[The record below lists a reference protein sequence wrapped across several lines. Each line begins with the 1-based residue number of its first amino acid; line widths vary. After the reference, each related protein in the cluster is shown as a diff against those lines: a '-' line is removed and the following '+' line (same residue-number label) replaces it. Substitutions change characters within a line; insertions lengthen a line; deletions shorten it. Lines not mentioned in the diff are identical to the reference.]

1 MSYGA
6 AFHGSMRHKTERGA
20 KVVGMKAGCKKR
32 NGMDGGKDGAKG
44 GPARPQGKKGKK

>member
-6 AFHGSMRHKTERGA
+6 GYPNSMRHKAERGT
-20 KVVGMKAGCKKR
+20 KVVGMKAGGKKR

-44 GPARPQGKKGKK
+44 GPARPQAKKGKK